1 MQTRKHKKNHVKRPM
16 NAFMRWSQLER
27 RKIIEQNPDAHNAE
41 ISKNLGKK
49 WRSLPEA
56 EKQEYIDEAERLRQL
71 HLKEYPDY
79 KYRPKKKAK
88 YPPAA
93 AKPTSEGSK
102 RLRKL
107 KSSVRQFSKC
117 EPRKLHT
124 AARAAAAQQQDKC
137 RKLTLTIK
145 KSDSDTLHRLGQARA
160 PSSPPACSQSKVPN
174 SPTLSPVDSIS
185 FYDDSFKQ
193 PQTQHQ
199 TKPSGA
205 AGVAAAPAPDTPMVP
220 ATVPGSA
227 AAAAADPQLAL
238 QLLEPVTRSR
248 LCLPPEPLVIKAP
261 AQLQQDTRQ
270 LGGFRD
276 EYSLADLDTL
286 TDLLQVI
293 QTFFSLS
300 VKNICQISKICPVA
314 KIKYFY
320 SYNKKYF
327 VRSPPRIWG
336 LVLGWTRG
344 TPAPPARAR
353 TSSSR
358 PPGPW
363 SCATPCS
370 CPRTASTT
378 TGWTPSTEFS
388 QR

>member
-1 MQTRKHKKNHVKRPM
+1 M

-107 KSSVRQFSKC
+107 KNSVRQFSKS

-124 AARAAAAQQQDKC
+124 AVTAAAQQQDKC

-145 KSDSDTLHRLGQARA
+145 KSDNSDNLHRLGQARA

-238 QLLEPVTRSR
+238 QLLEPVTKSS
-248 LCLPPEPLVIKAP
+248 LCLQPEPLVIKAT
-261 AQLQQDTRQ
+261 AQLQQDTSRQ

-286 TDLLQVI
+286 TDLLQVTH
-293 QTFFSLS
+293 TFFLFPFPL
-300 VKNICQISKICPVA
+300 KICP
-314 KIKYFY
+314 FC
-320 SYNKKYF
+320 SYNKTYC

-336 LVLGWTRG
+336 RVLGWTPG

-358 PPGPW
+358 PLGPW
-363 SCATPCS
+363 SCATRCS

>member
-1 MQTRKHKKNHVKRPM
+1 M

-124 AARAAAAQQQDKC
+124 AARAAAAQQQQDKC

-145 KSDSDTLHRLGQARA
+145 KSDSDSLHRLGQARA

-199 TKPSGA
+199 TKPSSA
-205 AGVAAAPAPDTPMVP
+205 AGVSAAPAPDTPMVP

-261 AQLQQDTRQ
+261 AQLQQDSRQ

-286 TDLLQVI
+286 TDLLQVT
-293 QTFFSLS
+293 QTFLFISLS
-300 VKNICQISKICPVA
+300 IKIICQISKICPVA
-314 KIKYFY
+314 KKIF
-320 SYNKKYF
+320 
-327 VRSPPRIWG
+327 
-336 LVLGWTRG
+336 LLL
-344 TPAPPARAR
+344 
-353 TSSSR
+353 
-358 PPGPW
+358 
-363 SCATPCS
+363 
-370 CPRTASTT
+370 
-378 TGWTPSTEFS
+378 
-388 QR
+388 

>member
-1 MQTRKHKKNHVKRPM
+1 M

-124 AARAAAAQQQDKC
+124 AARAAAAQQQQDKC

-145 KSDSDTLHRLGQARA
+145 KSDSDSLHRLGQARA

-261 AQLQQDTRQ
+261 AQLQQDSRQ

-293 QTFFSLS
+293 QTFF
-300 VKNICQISKICPVA
+300 KILFPSPSIIFA
-314 KIKYFY
+314 RY
-320 SYNKKYF
+320 KKY
-327 VRSPPRIWG
+327 
-336 LVLGWTRG
+336 VLWQKKL
-344 TPAPPARAR
+344 
-353 TSSSR
+353 
-358 PPGPW
+358 
-363 SCATPCS
+363 
-370 CPRTASTT
+370 
-378 TGWTPSTEFS
+378 FLFL
-388 QR
+388 